1 MNLPDRSLMTPKRD
15 FTIMRVLS
23 KQTGQVIAIKDY
35 RFNPELH
42 EVLNGQPL
50 NLAQPL
56 PVEGVIST
64 SPTTTTGTVVS
75 PTVTIDEAVKSVEEE
90 KPFVSS
96 NGKRFRTQQGLKQ
109 YETKLA
115 KGQVS

>member
-56 PVEGVIST
+56 PEEIPV
-64 SPTTTTGTVVS
+64 TTIPVVS
-75 PTVTIDEAVKSVEEE
+75 PATVTIDEAVKSVEEE
-90 KPFVSS
+90 KPFVAS